1 MIRALHPDEIT
12 EAGLADIID
21 RAEGNAFFVE
31 ELVGATWA
39 SRVPEDLADL
49 LLVRLDGL
57 DETARRVVRAIS
69 AAGRRVSHELLAEA
83 SGVPESDLDAALR
96 SAVDSHVLVTES
108 GDSYARS
115 EEHTSELPS
124 LMRTSYA
131 VFCLKKK
138 NTR

>member
-57 DETARRVVRAIS
+57 DETARRVVRAIP
-69 AAGRRVSHELLAEA
+69 AAGRRVSPELLAEA
-83 SGVPESDLDAALR
+83 RGVPESDPDAALP
-96 SAVDSHVLVTES
+96 SALDPPVPFPRRA
-108 GDSYARS
+108 G
-115 EEHTSELPS
+115 
-124 LMRTSYA
+124 
-131 VFCLKKK
+131 K
-138 NTR
+138 